1 MLIREQLLDLLLY
14 SHSTKICHKK
24 KMKYLICLV
33 SITAAFLLTAQAQNW
48 ASKEDAKVKEL
59 MKKLREDLAKV
70 QEDEK
75 PASIESIFADEQTAS
90 EKLPGMKNIEKLV
103 KAELQQTDENVEQQ
117 GDGDIIA
124 QNDGPDND
132 LELADIQEE
141 NGGGTAKAQYY
152 YYRYYVY
159 YYRLYWRWR
168 HYYYHLLRY
177 YKAYRHLY
185 YVYRHHYYYCI
196 HHRG

>member
-1 MLIREQLLDLLLY
+1 
-14 SHSTKICHKK
+14 
-24 KMKYLICLV
+24 MKNLICLV
-33 SITAAFLLTAQAQNW
+33 SITAAFLLAAH
-48 ASKEDAKVKEL
+48 ALPSKEGAEVEGF

-70 QEDEK
+70 QDDEK
-75 PASIESIFADEQTAS
+75 PSSIEKVFADEQS
-90 EKLPGMKNIEKLV
+90 EKLPGMKDIEKLIQ
-103 KAELQQTDENVEQQ
+103 AELQQTDENVEEQ

-124 QNDGPDND
+124 QNEGPGNIIAQNDEPGNIIAQNDGPDNS

-141 NGGGTAKAQYY
+141 DGGGTAKAQYY

-159 YYRLYWRWR
+159 YYRLYCRWR

-185 YVYRHHYYYCI
+185 YV
-196 HHRG
+196 